1 MTLIIAFILMAH
13 VGAFWLWYPVVFV
26 AWLCHVVWVAAK

>member
-13 VGAFWLWYPVVFV
+13 VGSSWVWYPVVFV
-26 AWLCHVVWVAAK
+26 IWLFHLLVTANR